1 MKAWTVAGTA
11 RLPLRR
17 QLNEKKT
24 PTAMCMQG
32 SKTMSVINRAIPVA
46 PAMGRCHQPHKVETK
61 KAVHHWPLSP
71 G

>member
-1 MKAWTVAGTA
+1 
-11 RLPLRR
+11 
-17 QLNEKKT
+17 
-24 PTAMCMQG
+24 MCMQG